1 MSVEGVDY
9 AWSRP
14 SPSSLKAAGKVFACR
29 YGGPGSDGKQLD
41 AAEAAAL
48 NAHGVSI
55 VANAE
60 GAADGMLRG
69 WDAGVLWAKDAEAHF
84 RACGM
89 PAGRPIYFSADFD
102 VQAGAQWAAVASA
115 LKGAASVIGLGRVG
129 IYGGRWPIQWARSNG
144 VAKWFWQTYAWSNG
158 VWVPGNHIEQYK
170 NRVTIGGTG
179 SVDLNRAHGSDY
191 GQWVV
196 GGTDMFEERD
206 RRIISNAYQVL
217 YEEAYEHDPIKWVT
231 NVDTGQFIEI
241 PNLPLQ
247 RQIRI
252 EKKIDALTALVQEMA
267 QMGGADMAP
276 VIAALA
282 ALRDGVEVDTRTMLI
297 GLAERGAQGLRV
309 DQG

>member
-1 MSVEGVDY
+1 MAVEGVDY

-14 SPSSLKAAGKVFACR
+14 SASALKAAGKVFACR
-29 YGGPGSDGKQLD
+29 YGGPGSAGKQLD

-48 NAHGVSI
+48 NAEGIAI

-60 GAADGMLRG
+60 GAADGMLGG
-69 WDAGVLWAKDAEAHF
+69 WNVGVAWARDAEAHF

-102 VQAGAQWAAVASA
+102 VEMGSQWVAVANA
-115 LKGAASVIGLGRVG
+115 LRGAASVIGLDRVG

-144 VAKWFWQTYAWSNG
+144 VAKWFWQTYAWSSG
-158 VWVPGNHIEQYK
+158 VWVPGNHIEQYR
-170 NRVTIGGTG
+170 NGVTIGGT
-179 SVDLNRAHGSDY
+179 SQIDLDRALVPDF

-231 NVDTGQFIEI
+231 NVDTGTWVEI
-241 PNLPLQ
+241 PNLPLR

-252 EKKIDALTALVQEMA
+252 EQKIDALTALVRQMA
-267 QMGGADMAP
+267 EAGGADMAP
-276 VIAALA
+276 VLAALA
-282 ALRDGVEVDTRTMLI
+282 GLRDGVEVDTRTMLI
-297 GLAERGAQGLRV
+297 ELAERGAQGLT
-309 DQG
+309 DNQG